1 MNLLFSKRA
10 QIVRPI
16 FAANNVTVKCYS
28 FAYLCSVSLTEVE
41 NARKNTFMTYLVH
54 HTHWFDLLPGSH
66 KGKLSCSEF

>member
-1 MNLLFSKRA
+1 MNLLFCKRA

-54 HTHWFDLLPGSH
+54 NTH
-66 KGKLSCSEF
+66 